1 MPLNEIDTLI
11 STRTVENN
19 LIWQLIVLLRQE
31 RLNQFDFLSP
41 RALGSRHVK
50 QLSRDSGRGGS
61 LKRGAE
67 RLSSPQAAA
76 APAAAAAT
84 DQPPSLVVTRLPEEA
99 ECDAMAKELMEELN
113 EIKDEKEKKLRAI
126 FGT

>member
-1 MPLNEIDTLI
+1 MTLNEIDILI
-11 STRTVENN
+11 FSRTVENN

-31 RLNQFDFLSP
+31 RLNQFYFLSP

-67 RLSSPQAAA
+67 RLSSPPAA
-76 APAAAAAT
+76 APAAAAAA

-99 ECDAMAKELMEELN
+99 ECEAMAKELMEELN
-113 EIKDEKEKKLRAI
+113 EIKDEKEKKLRAL